1 MRSGPDLSIPN
12 HVLLQYFWIGLS
24 KESTLQLDIAAGGLF
39 THKTMVEGEA
49 LLDRILENTP
59 LLEPLCVEPELC
71 HVEVSLAEAEPL
83 SPLER
88 PSPKPK
94 DSEEGSQPSDL
105 LYFEDDFFEESRNT
119 SKYSC

>member
-1 MRSGPDLSIPN
+1 M
-12 HVLLQYFWIGLS
+12 
-24 KESTLQLDIAAGGLF
+24 
-39 THKTMVEGEA
+39 EGEA

-59 LLEPLCVEPELC
+59 LLEALRVEPELC
-71 HVEVSLAEAEPL
+71 HVEVSSAEAKPL

>member
-1 MRSGPDLSIPN
+1 
-12 HVLLQYFWIGLS
+12 
-24 KESTLQLDIAAGGLF
+24 LF
-39 THKTMVEGEA
+39 THKTIVEGES

-59 LLEPLCVEPELC
+59 LLEALRVEPELC
-71 HVEVSLAEAEPL
+71 HVEVSSAVAEPV

-88 PSPKPK
+88 PSLKPE

-105 LYFEDDFFEESRNT
+105 PYFEDDFFEEFKNT